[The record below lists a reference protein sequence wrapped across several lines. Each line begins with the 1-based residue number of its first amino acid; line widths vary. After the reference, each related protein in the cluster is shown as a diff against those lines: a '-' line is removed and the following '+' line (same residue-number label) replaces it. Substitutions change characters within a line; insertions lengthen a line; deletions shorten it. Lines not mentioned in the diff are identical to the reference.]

1 MVEKETVKF
10 MTREQLEAAC
20 NRAYAMN
27 LNAQLEF
34 KHVPDVSVGYPIH
47 IAIPDD
53 NVDNV
58 RVSLILDEQ
67 GRTGLLDIDH
77 ETYNNLPEIILEDD
91 EAVTVKVGKIVT
103 AYEEIGEE

>member
-34 KHVPDVSVGYPIH
+34 KHIPDVPVGYPVE

-58 RVSLILDEQ
+58 RISLVLDDQ
-67 GRTGLLDIDH
+67 GRTGLLDINH
-77 ETYNNLPEIILEDD
+77 ETYKTLSEFFLEDG
-91 EAVTVKVGKIVT
+91 ELIGIKVGDI
-103 AYEEIGEE
+103 YEPIEGE